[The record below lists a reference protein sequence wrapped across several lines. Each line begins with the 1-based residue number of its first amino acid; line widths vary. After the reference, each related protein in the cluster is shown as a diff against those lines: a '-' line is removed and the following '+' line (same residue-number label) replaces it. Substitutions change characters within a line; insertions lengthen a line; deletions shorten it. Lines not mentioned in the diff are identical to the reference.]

1 MVHRTPTRDKIKQL
15 LVEAQQ
21 LDQAIA
27 NLPLLCDKTDI
38 ELKIIQKQIEKD
50 KSRILAEAKA
60 LKPVARLEDISVFK
74 VKKQVRKNKSLLY
87 WFSAWT
93 VDGKTH
99 NVYLGSCTSMDAETA
114 LKKARKLKAEALGI
128 AFAD

>member
-27 NLPLLCDKTDI
+27 NLQLLCDKTDI

-60 LKPVARLEDISVFK
+60 LKPVARLRRHQRLQSEETS
-74 VKKQVRKNKSLLY
+74 KK
-87 WFSAWT
+87 
-93 VDGKTH
+93 
-99 NVYLGSCTSMDAETA
+99 E
-114 LKKARKLKAEALGI
+114 
-128 AFAD
+128 